1 MKKDEGPGQV
11 SLHEGWY
18 RLYDEKPFFTRSDL
32 KRTLSKFLEY
42 AGYDLPQPV
51 PVGFMMPDLVA
62 LRSEGNRRF
71 EVLFVLGEGIN
82 SAVRGF
88 RELAAAKC
96 FRKDAADY
104 VLALPPVSEH
114 HLIEFLIEKED
125 WFFPIKDQQL
135 QLWLVNPER
144 EKVDCLLGWPRDDRF
159 RHYFSNPRLAGFA
172 GYIANKAT
180 EKLLK
185 EEFGP

>member
-1 MKKDEGPGQV
+1 MKKDETQAEPCG
-11 SLHEGWY
+11 SECWH
-18 RLYDEKPFFTRSDL
+18 RLYDEKPRFTRLEL
-32 KRTLSKFLEY
+32 KGTLERFLAY
-42 AGYDLPQPV
+42 AGYDLLEPR
-51 PVGFMMPDLVA
+51 PVGFMMPDLWA
-62 LRSEGNRRF
+62 ARTEDGRRF
-71 EVLFVLGEGIN
+71 EILFVLGDGIN
-82 SAVRGF
+82 RAVRGF
-88 RELAAAKC
+88 RHLAAAKC

-114 HLIEFLIEKED
+114 HLIEFLIEKEE

-180 EKLLK
+180 EKLMK
-185 EEFGP
+185 EEFGS